1 MATRDVTV
9 RIKAE
14 IGSFKR
20 DMLVAAGAARKAAA
34 ETEAASTKASSGIGK
49 LGRVAGM
56 HEQAWGQVSTGL
68 VAGGVAAAGGVALV
82 TKAAIDWESAWTGV
96 KKTVDGT
103 PKQLAEVE
111 GGLRELARTL
121 PSTHTEIAAVAEAA
135 GQLGIKTG
143 DVVSFTKTMIDLGE
157 TTNLSAEEAATGLA
171 RFSNIMGT
179 SASDVD
185 RLGSTL
191 VGLGNNYATTES
203 EILALSMRLS
213 GAGRQVN
220 LSEGEVMGLS
230 AAMSSV
236 GIEAEA
242 GGSAMSLTMKR
253 IGKAVD
259 GGDEAL
265 SSFAETAGMSADQF
279 STMWKDDAA
288 GALEAFVGGLGAAG
302 EQGESVNGILTELG
316 ITGIR
321 ESDAL
326 LRLSASAGIM
336 GDAMAQ
342 GNKEFETNNA
352 LLEEADKRYST
363 TESKIKAAL
372 SSIQDSAITFG
383 GVMLPVVAGVSE
395 GVAGI
400 ATAFSKIPAPI
411 AGALTVI
418 TGFLGVG
425 ALVAGVG
432 MKMVGSFTSTV
443 GGLKAL
449 GLEFPGLTG
458 KMEKFGNAAPGVAKK
473 FAKFAGAAVAIGAVT
488 VAVAKLAE
496 ASYMS
501 KIDEGMGRVDRA
513 MAKIIHNAPDASD
526 ALDGLFKNKAGEGLT
541 SDIDSLGSAI
551 DRTFNKTAGQKFNDW
566 GENLVTSTIGVKGSL
581 AITEEAFGR
590 IDQSLA
596 DLVGSGNV
604 EGAKTAFDGIA
615 EKFVEQGRTVEEA
628 KAMFPGYAD
637 ALAGVAAE
645 AANAGGGLE
654 ALGGAA
660 EGVASGVGAAFAP
673 SKEMA
678 EALEEIGVA
687 ADGSVASLGAFTDYL
702 FNSGLAMMSSKDA
715 AFQWAKGLRDM
726 DGEIKKITDSQG
738 KMGAVLNKGKDDFNA
753 STDAGYAGLQLF
765 QGKLQEGIAVAQTY
779 AADTSKS
786 QKDVVAQYQATYDA
800 GIKTAEGF
808 GIMGEKADALV
819 RSTMGIPDDV
829 SIKTWIEDEAT
840 AAAER
845 ITGQLLEIPKDL
857 QIKVM
862 VTDDGTTNLTKEQI
876 AAIKGQTVGIE
887 VTDEGTVLTTQGAIN
902 GVTDGDAKIL
912 VSDDGTITVVQGG
925 INNVKDGAAN
935 VNVTDNGTV
944 SWVQGLINSISG
956 KSVTINTHYTKSG
969 AVGGQSG
976 PGAKATPGRDAAKA
990 RGGRAPGLADGG
1002 RVPRTGLG
1010 TDKVMGIN
1018 SDGIPHVWVDDREW
1032 VINRR
1037 SSDKHDDLL
1046 NAINRD
1052 DPRVDQLKGLAGL
1065 AGGGRAGSYTVK
1077 RGDTLSGI
1085 ARQFGT
1091 TWRELQR
1098 INKIQNEDL
1107 IYAGQTIDLPGG
1119 ASKAKAKPA
1128 PARSYSTSRT
1138 GWAEKERDQDAREVK
1153 AATAE
1158 LTAAK
1163 RTKNDKKIAAA
1174 EKNLDK
1180 AKKSYDDSKE
1190 RVVRLREKEFDLRR
1204 DLKRGNIVDAFTSGS
1219 GMSVV
1224 DQLFDQ
1230 SNNKDLSK
1238 KQRATLRSTAYSMES
1253 QLLKLEKQSDKLSVS
1268 LGKAADKRDDLLS
1281 ARNGVRDSMV
1291 GAFDLGGLAGQ
1302 KDAYGYDTSV
1312 GKKGLLNYGK
1322 SMASGAKKLSS
1333 KVAALQKAGFHPSMI
1348 EQVISEWT
1356 SSGTFELA
1364 DAMLSMNKS
1373 ERSSF
1378 NSSFK
1383 SVERYGLS
1391 TGTSLTNAM
1400 AKGGINAAEGL
1411 VKGLTSQQKKVDNAF
1426 YKLGKDAEK
1435 SFKRSLGIKSPSTVM
1450 FGAGVNVGEGAELGI
1465 LSKVSDV
1472 QGAMGLL
1479 AEAPAFAVPPSAEV
1493 ARYAAQPPA
1502 SAGVVIDYDRLAQA
1516 MTSVQLNANLQID
1529 RKQAGTLV
1537 QAGQKFNGNH

>member
-1 MATRDVTV
+1 M
-9 RIKAE
+9 
-14 IGSFKR
+14 
-20 DMLVAAGAARKAAA
+20 MVAAGAARKAAA

-49 LGRVAGM
+49 LSRVAGM
-56 HEQAWGQVSTGL
+56 HEKAWGQVSTGL

-111 GGLRELARTL
+111 GGLRNLARTL

-191 VGLGNNYATTES
+191 VGLGNNYATTEA

-259 GGDEAL
+259 AGDDSL
-265 SSFAETAGMSADQF
+265 STFAKTAGMSAEQF

-458 KMEKFGNAAPGVAKK
+458 KMQKFGDAAPGVAKK
-473 FAKFAGAAVAIGAVT
+473 FARFAGAAIAIGAVT
-488 VAVAKLAE
+488 VAIAKLAE
-496 ASYMS
+496 ASYM
-501 KIDEGMGRVDRA
+501 KDIDDGMGRVDLA
-513 MAKIIHNAPDASD
+513 MAKIINNAPDAED
-526 ALDGLFKNKAGEGLT
+526 ALDRLFKNKAGEGLT

-604 EGAKTAFDGIA
+604 EGAKTAFDEISA
-615 EKFVEQGRTVEEA
+615 KFVEQGRTVEEA

-678 EALEEIGVA
+678 EALEEIGVS

-753 STDAGYAGLQLF
+753 NTDAGYAGLQLF

-800 GIKTAEGF
+800 GIKSAEGF

-819 RSTMGIPDDV
+819 RKALDIPKDVTIAAWVDDQ
-829 SIKTWIEDEAT
+829 AT

-912 VSDDGTITVVQGG
+912 VGDDGTITIVQGG
-925 INNVKDGAAN
+925 INGVNDGSAT
-935 VNVTDNGTV
+935 VNVGDAGTV
-944 SWVQGLINSISG
+944 SFTQGLINAIKDGSATVQVDQNGVSTVQGAINSIKG
-956 KSVTINTHYTKSG
+956 KSVTIS
-969 AVGGQSG
+969 VGYSK
-976 PGAKATPGRDAAKA
+976 PGSPIGFNSLIPGGGRAA
-990 RGGRAPGLADGG
+990 GGRAPGLAGGG

-1010 TDKVMGIN
+1010 TDMVMGVN
-1018 SDGIPHVWVDDREW
+1018 ERGIPHVRVDDREW
-1032 VINRR
+1032 VVNRR
-1037 SSDKHDDLL
+1037 SSDKHDALL
-1046 NAINRD
+1046 GMINRD

-1065 AGGGRAGSYTVK
+1065 AGGGRVG
-1077 RGDTLSGI
+1077 
-1085 ARQFGT
+1085 
-1091 TWRELQR
+1091 
-1098 INKIQNEDL
+1098 
-1107 IYAGQTIDLPGG
+1107 
-1119 ASKAKAKPA
+1119 
-1128 PARSYSTSRT
+1128 
-1138 GWAEKERDQDAREVK
+1138 
-1153 AATAE
+1153 
-1158 LTAAK
+1158 
-1163 RTKNDKKIAAA
+1163 AA
-1174 EKNLDK
+1174 EKKVSSTKRAYDRISGDK
-1180 AKKSYDDSKE
+1180 ANRLRKLAAKDQYDAAKAELAAVKKSSKASE
-1190 RVVRLREKEFDLRR
+1190 AAAKKASDARKKAAEEEQARQTRLGESRRDLRVDLRR
-1204 DLKRGNIVDAFTSGS
+1204 GDIADAFTSGS
-1219 GMSVV
+1219 GMGQVDKLIDVSRNKDYSMGKRKGALRDANALEKALGSLTSRSEKLKTALEAAKEEADELRSVRDAV
-1224 DQLFDQ
+1224 SGGLRGEFSLGGYADQ
-1230 SNNKDLSK
+1230 SKGFHK
-1238 KQRATLRSTAYSMES
+1238 ITAKGIIDTARGKAN
-1253 QLLKLEKQSDKLSVS
+1253 QIARFGGKLDKLRK
-1268 LGKAADKRDDLLS
+1268 LGYSSAIVQEVAELGSDEGGRVADALLGGS
-1281 ARNGVRDSMV
+1281 KSQV
-1291 GAFDLGGLAGQ
+1291 GALNKQYARLDYWSNQGGE
-1302 KDAYGYDTSV
+1302 SV
-1312 GKKGLLNYGK
+1312 TK
-1322 SMASGAKKLSS
+1322 SMYQGG
-1333 KVAALQKAGFHPSMI
+1333 VDAALGVVNGLRHK
-1348 EQVISEWT
+1348 T
-1356 SSGTFELA
+1356 K
-1364 DAMLSMNKS
+1364 D
-1373 ERSSF
+1373 
-1378 NSSFK
+1378 
-1383 SVERYGLS
+1383 VE
-1391 TGTSLTNAM
+1391 
-1400 AKGGINAAEGL
+1400 
-1411 VKGLTSQQKKVDNAF
+1411 NAF
-1426 YKLGKDAEK
+1426 YKLGKAGEK
-1435 SFKRSLGIKSPSTVM
+1435 AFRRSLDMHSPSRTL
-1450 FGAGVNVGEGAELGI
+1450 FKAGTDAGDGVVGGGLASIPKVADVFAQMGYAAETAFSPA
-1465 LSKVSDV
+1465 LS
-1472 QGAMGLL
+1472 M
-1479 AEAPAFAVPPSAEV
+1479 PPSAEV
-1493 ARYAAQPPA
+1493 ARYAAQPAPGTGVDTA
-1502 SAGVVIDYDRLAQA
+1502 VIAAAVREGMAGFQPVVSIGGRQFHGVMREVETQYGGKR
-1516 MTSVQLNANLQID
+1516 
-1529 RKQAGTLV
+1529 
-1537 QAGQKFNGNH
+1537 